1 MWKLKYDWS
10 SLKLEFFQSDIDEV
24 KEFFQRKYNVY
35 NRNIQQ
41 NTKGWTKEKQLY
53 KTDILQ
59 RALERKAKEEA
70 KNLEIPVGQLK
81 MAKKTVIWLLMKR
94 LQKIIEDEDS
104 DININELERILKMT
118 KTELW
123 EPTNI
128 SKNDTTLRWEPLDE
142 SLFIQD

>member
-1 MWKLKYDWS
+1 MKQKYDWKD
-10 SLKLEFFQSDIDEV
+10 LKLQFFQSDIDEV
-24 KEFFQRKYNVY
+24 KEFFQRKFNVY

-41 NTKGWTKEKQLY
+41 NTRGWTKEKQEY
-53 KTDILQ
+53 KEKILEK
-59 RALERKAKEEA
+59 ALERKAKEEA
-70 KNLEIPVGQLK
+70 KNLEISTTQLK
-81 MAKKTVIWLLMKR
+81 QAKKTVIWLLMKK
-94 LQKIIEDEDS
+94 LKQAIETE
-104 DININELERILKMT
+104 DINVKEQERILKMI